1 MVKLS
6 TITATNT
13 RFASRKANT
22 EGLVCVFAGAT
33 SGIGVGA
40 IETLATMLESPTFY
54 VLGRSAARFADQ
66 QRKLERL
73 NPSLKLVFLETDVT
87 LISSIDAACEKIVAA
102 EKRVD
107 YLYMSQGCIPLSVPQ
122 CMFLPSSKLRSL
134 R

>member
-6 TITATNT
+6 TITVTNT
-13 RFASRKANT
+13 RFTSRKANN

-66 QRKLERL
+66 RRKLERL

-102 EKRVD
+102 EKGVD

-122 CMFLPSSKLRSL
+122 CMFLPSSKLQSL